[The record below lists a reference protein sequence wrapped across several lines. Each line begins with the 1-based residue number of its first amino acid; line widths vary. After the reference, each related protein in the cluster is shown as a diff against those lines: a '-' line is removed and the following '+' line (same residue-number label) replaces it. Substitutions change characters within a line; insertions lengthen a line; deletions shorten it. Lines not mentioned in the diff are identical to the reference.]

1 MEKSFKKLH
10 PTDLS
15 FYKAERYYYL
25 IPAINTALRATTGQ
39 KLKNHKDWSAWWKD
53 NEKGFVALDDTNPP
67 PTDDEPWLA
76 ALSPEKLLEG
86 RFAWQKLPQK
96 VDPPDWQLFFDKT
109 PVLSASGQ
117 SMESKVEG
125 AGDARALI
133 VRIDGKEFARVPL
146 PKLDLKPVELPP
158 LAFPDCKGASSKV
171 ESKSVNGKSTAK
183 VWIDGKLV
191 YDGPG
196 GSDVKAVK
204 ENDFVEVTIDGRVI
218 YRAGKSSK

>member
-25 IPAINTALRATTGQ
+25 IPAINTALRATTGG
-39 KLKNHKDWSAWWKD
+39 KFKSHKDWSAWWKD

-67 PTDDEPWLA
+67 PTDDEPWLNTDA
-76 ALSPEKLLEG
+76 ELTKFID
-86 RFAWQKLPQK
+86 RFKTEVKDKMAELKIDGTPILKLP
-96 VDPPDWQLFFDKT
+96 
-109 PVLSASGQ
+109 AQ
-117 SMESKVEG
+117 SIQADVEG
-125 AGDARALI
+125 DGDARALV
-133 VRIDGKEFARVPL
+133 VRVDGKEFSRVPL
-146 PKLDLKPVELPP
+146 PKLDLKPAELPP

-171 ESKSVNGKSTAK
+171 ENKSVNGKSTAK

-196 GSDVKAVK
+196 GSDVKAIK

-218 YRAGKSSK
+218 YRAGKSQK